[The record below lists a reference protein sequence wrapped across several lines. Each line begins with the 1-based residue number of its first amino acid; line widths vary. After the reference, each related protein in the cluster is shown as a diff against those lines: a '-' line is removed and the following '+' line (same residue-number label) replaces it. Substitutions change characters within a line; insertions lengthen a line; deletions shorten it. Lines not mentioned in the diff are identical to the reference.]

1 MANSATARPP
11 GARSVRATSVRLV
24 SRGLSAALLVTLVA
38 PVSTGLAGTGHAL
51 AQPAA
56 TARTAGAEVYRR
68 PASGIFQFEGHGWG
82 HGHGMSQ
89 WGAQGAATL
98 GKTWQEIVAFYYP
111 NTTVV
116 PVPASQDSIR
126 VWISGDDETDLRVF
140 PATGLT
146 VTDAATGATAALPAT
161 AGVDM
166 WRVAQTSTTQQVQQ
180 RVNGTWQPFAIGGV
194 TDFAGPLELARPSVG
209 WLTLAL
215 PGDVPAKYRGV
226 LRAARTSPST
236 MDTVDVLPM
245 DEYLKGVV
253 PHESPASF
261 LPAALAAQAVA
272 ARSYAAYKRAH
283 ASSLSSGKYF
293 DICDSTSCQVY
304 GGMTGEASS
313 TNTAVDATTGQTI
326 EYNGQPAF
334 TEFSSSNGGWSTDG
348 GTPYLVAQAD
358 PWDGAAPNTVHT
370 WTGQITAAQLEAAYP
385 AVGHLDAITVL
396 TRDGNGEWGG
406 RVLNVQLTGTGAGG
420 IATSVAVTGRSI
432 FLARDWPTYRSPD
445 GLRSSWWRITN
456 LDARVV
462 AVSPGRALVATT
474 APEGH
479 ATLTARLLV
488 QGTESFVGSSL
499 TLVPVGSTPAGA
511 VVVGRFVGNVTTPG
525 SATAAPGETVQMAL
539 DVDVAHVT
547 AGSYTLS
554 YRLSD
559 GTSTFGDTVTWPLIV
574 RARSLQATVAGTAV
588 VGPAGQLP
596 RVAGTTVALQAAGS
610 TTLAITV
617 RNTGNVTWP
626 LDGSV
631 VLATSPAGRVSQS
644 AAATWLQP
652 DTPAAITA
660 AGQAGVAP
668 GATAQVLLT
677 LAGNGVAA
685 GSTSETFRLTWLGTR
700 DLAGLAFTVRRAEPV
715 AGLGRLTAG
724 LSAYVDGAKRLLVV
738 TSGPDADATQRFQGR
753 TTWSRATSLG
763 GPVLGRATS
772 VLATDG
778 RSVTVARGL
787 DGQLWLRTSASPAWQ
802 SQKVAI
808 RDEPSAAALPNG
820 RMQLVARGPDGTVR
834 TAIWSPVTGVGP
846 WSRVGTTVFA
856 SGVAAT
862 NSAAGVIISAV
873 TAGGSVYVNRLT
885 AGRWTGWVPVGQ
897 GASDAGPALAS
908 APGSAVVNL
917 FVRGTDGA
925 LHSWTRLASGT
936 WGAGVNLGGAISA
949 GPGAVAITATN
960 IQVFARG
967 VDGRVHVRRF
977 GPGGWQRWSLAF

>member
-1 MANSATARPP
+1 
-11 GARSVRATSVRLV
+11 
-24 SRGLSAALLVTLVA
+24 
-38 PVSTGLAGTGHAL
+38 
-51 AQPAA
+51 
-56 TARTAGAEVYRR
+56 
-68 PASGIFQFEGHGWG
+68 
-82 HGHGMSQ
+82 
-89 WGAQGAATL
+89 
-98 GKTWQEIVAFYYP
+98 
-111 NTTVV
+111 
-116 PVPASQDSIR
+116 
-126 VWISGDDETDLRVF
+126 
-140 PATGLT
+140 
-146 VTDAATGATAALPAT
+146 
-161 AGVDM
+161 
-166 WRVAQTSTTQQVQQ
+166 
-180 RVNGTWQPFAIGGV
+180 
-194 TDFAGPLELARPSVG
+194 
-209 WLTLAL
+209 
-215 PGDVPAKYRGV
+215 
-226 LRAARTSPST
+226 
-236 MDTVDVLPM
+236 
-245 DEYLKGVV
+245 
-253 PHESPASF
+253 
-261 LPAALAAQAVA
+261 
-272 ARSYAAYKRAH
+272 
-283 ASSLSSGKYF
+283 
-293 DICDSTSCQVY
+293 
-304 GGMTGEASS
+304 
-313 TNTAVDATTGQTI
+313 
-326 EYNGQPAF
+326 
-334 TEFSSSNGGWSTDG
+334 
-348 GTPYLVAQAD
+348 
-358 PWDGAAPNTVHT
+358 
-370 WTGQITAAQLEAAYP
+370 
-385 AVGHLDAITVL
+385 
-396 TRDGNGEWGG
+396 
-406 RVLNVQLTGTGAGG
+406 
-420 IATSVAVTGRSI
+420 
-432 FLARDWPTYRSPD
+432 
-445 GLRSSWWRITN
+445 
-456 LDARVV
+456 
-462 AVSPGRALVATT
+462 
-474 APEGH
+474 
-479 ATLTARLLV
+479 
-488 QGTESFVGSSL
+488 
-499 TLVPVGSTPAGA
+499 
-511 VVVGRFVGNVTTPG
+511 
-525 SATAAPGETVQMAL
+525 
-539 DVDVAHVT
+539 
-547 AGSYTLS
+547 
-554 YRLSD
+554 
-559 GTSTFGDTVTWPLIV
+559 
-574 RARSLQATVAGTAV
+574 
-588 VGPAGQLP
+588 
-596 RVAGTTVALQAAGS
+596 
-610 TTLAITV
+610 
-617 RNTGNVTWP
+617 
-626 LDGSV
+626 
-631 VLATSPAGRVSQS
+631 LATSPAGRVSQS

-897 GASDAGPALAS
+897 GASDAAPALAS

-925 LHSWTRLASGT
+925 LHSWTRQASGT